1 MTMRFAAEATLLAT
15 LVAVCVAVSVALRG
29 RNQREPMMTADALW
43 PPTYAD
49 PVADGSYAAG
59 AFAMPQPPLPL
70 SLPQQQQQAP
80 PSPDPGGQPPPRRAG
95 RLSSVAQGD
104 AGVRRGLDAEDLGG
118 QCSYAAGSGY
128 ACTPMYSAL
137 GQDMIAPLQ
146 LCPRDVQAQ
155 AVAALLEMQLE
166 QQQQEPVVDPRAAY
180 VLLFVL
186 FEPRMAG
193 SSVFVGCVAVD
204 RERFQPY
211 IDHLYVTPA
220 RRGRGV
226 GRRLLE
232 FAERYVATLRFAEV
246 RLRCAPRLV
255 AFYERLGWRIESA
268 RHEAGHTDAVT
279 VLMHKVVEG
288 DSPVLR
294 P

>member
-1 MTMRFAAEATLLAT
+1 
-15 LVAVCVAVSVALRG
+15 
-29 RNQREPMMTADALW
+29 MMTLW

-59 AFAMPQPPLPL
+59 AFAMPQPPLPW
-70 SLPQQQQQAP
+70 SPQQAP
-80 PSPDPGGQPPPRRAG
+80 PPPDPGGQPPPRRAG
-95 RLSSVAQGD
+95 RLPSIAQGD
-104 AGVRRGLDAEDLGG
+104 ADVLRGLGAEDLGG
-118 QCSYAAGSGY
+118 QCRDAAGSGY
-128 ACTPMYSAL
+128 ACAPRYSAL

-146 LCPRDVQAQ
+146 LCPPDVQAQ
-155 AVAALLEMQLE
+155 AVAALLEMQ
-166 QQQQEPVVDPRAAY
+166 EPATGPRPAY
-180 VLLFVL
+180 VLFVL
-186 FEPRMAG
+186 FEPRVAG
-193 SSVFVGCVAVD
+193 TSSVFVGCVAVD
-204 RERFQPY
+204 RERVQPL
-211 IDHLYVTPA
+211 IDHLYVSPV

-232 FAERYVATLRFAEV
+232 FAERYVAYMRFTEV

-268 RHEAGHTDAVT
+268 RQQGHGDADAVT

-288 DSPVLR
+288 EGDSPVLR